1 MPSYNNLVK
10 GGHMNFSEYCEQ
22 NKNFDGEDNLKIKQK
37 SKKNAQNLQKN
48 EQKKENLSKN
58 EFDEKYNK
66 YKNMSEQQL
75 MEELF
80 KEASLQKQSGNLS
93 AKKLADIKNSI
104 APILSAEQQ
113 KRLDQLIDMLR

>member
-1 MPSYNNLVK
+1 
-10 GGHMNFSEYCEQ
+10 
-22 NKNFDGEDNLKIKQK
+22 
-37 SKKNAQNLQKN
+37 
-48 EQKKENLSKN
+48 
-58 EFDEKYNK
+58 
-66 YKNMSEQQL
+66 MSEQQL